1 MSEYLFTSESVTEG
15 HPDKVADQIS
25 DAVLDAILEEDPFG
39 RVACETFVTTGM
51 VLVGGEISTNTYV
64 DIPKIVREV
73 VRDIGYNNSTSGFDA
88 GTCAVLTTI
97 DHQACDIAMGVDRAG
112 AGDQG
117 MMFGYACKQTD
128 VLMPM
133 PIVLAHKLTRKLTE
147 VRKNGTLEWLRPDGK
162 SQVTLLYDGQTPV
175 QVKTVVVSSQHHPDI
190 SQEKIR
196 DELIEKVVLTALPN
210 ELVKEDDLDIHI
222 NPTGR
227 FVDGGPKAD
236 AGLTG
241 RKIIVDT
248 YGGWERHGGGAFS
261 GKDATKVDRSGSYIA
276 RFAAKNV
283 VASGLADICAI
294 QLAYAIGV
302 AEPVSFLVQTQG
314 TGKIEDSRIAELLQ
328 KHISFTPKGIIEQL
342 NLRRPVFR
350 QTAAYGHFGRTEDG
364 FTWEDTSQIAPLLEK
379 EA

>member
-1 MSEYLFTSESVTEG
+1 
-15 HPDKVADQIS
+15 
-25 DAVLDAILEEDPFG
+25 
-39 RVACETFVTTGM
+39 
-51 VLVGGEISTNTYV
+51 
-64 DIPKIVREV
+64 
-73 VRDIGYNNSTSGFDA
+73 
-88 GTCAVLTTI
+88 
-97 DHQACDIAMGVDRAG
+97 
-112 AGDQG
+112 